1 MKFLIAFVLTAFLS
15 YVGGLYMDWWV
26 IAIAAFLV
34 AAIIPLKPW
43 PAFLAGFSAL
53 FLLWGGLAWMIDMNN
68 QQLLSAKVAELLFKT
83 PSPALLILVTALIG
97 GLVGGFAA
105 LTASF
110 IRKKEA

>member
-1 MKFLIAFVLTAFLS
+1 MKFITAFLLTAFLS

-26 IAIAAFLV
+26 ISIVAFIV
-34 AAIIPLKPW
+34 AAIIPQKPLMS
-43 PAFLAGFSAL
+43 FVAGFSSL
-53 FLLWGGLAWMIDMNN
+53 FLLWGAMAWMKDTGNEH
-68 QQLLSAKVAELLFKT
+68 LLSSKVAELLFK
-83 PSPALLILVTALIG
+83 SSSSVLLVLVTAFIA

>member
-1 MKFLIAFVLTAFLS
+1 MKFTASFLLTAFLS

-34 AAIIPLKPW
+34 AAVIPQKP
-43 PAFLAGFSAL
+43 FLSFVAGFSSL
-53 FLLWGGLAWMIDMNN
+53 FLLWGVLAWMKDAGNEH
-68 QQLLSAKVAELLFKT
+68 LLSAKVTELLFKS
-83 PSPALLILVTALIG
+83 PSSVLLILVTALIA

-110 IRKKEA
+110 IRKKQA